1 MNNITKRPLVI
12 SISIILYYFRIILA
26 ENTLEGLETYTKNV
40 STLMRDKESKA
51 TRDNS
56 KMMSHRTEA
65 TQPAPAPEL
74 EASDI
79 SSEFNANSHYI
90 SFPIMSTPYLSTS
103 VSTNDHDLQINNTGE
118 FLIEKAPSNKNSF
131 LMSSTKIEI
140 SSSYLLDDSS
150 YLFRDSSYLLENSFY
165 LLEDSNLIERPAATE
180 VNSYSVIPSSKT
192 IQTHIY
198 SSFETQTHSHLKEHH
213 SSARNEFSSEKDPV
227 TEIHSFLSADSENS
241 LLSFSVD
248 EIRTFSKK
256 PLSLVQYKTPD
267 MTILSQASTSEKPV
281 TDSNQERS
289 EYLKD
294 NKSIEVVPSSISSS
308 LMVESH
314 PIPFTNSI
322 SEEPE
327 ASYTTPLQKNN
338 SQNKNTI
345 DKLFHSD
352 SLQEIFQT
360 SVSSSKSE
368 SIASKLSNT
377 AEFHEIVEDTDLL
390 KNKSSR
396 KEDREIDDI
405 ISGIIHLLAGNVQLV
420 RPAPNIISTRPQ
432 QIVPVPSTRIN
443 NRGPIKSIPFS
454 RTVVVFSQPHN
465 HVNVATQP
473 LPSNILPSLAGG
485 SHHIRPSTKAGG
497 ITPTA
502 VSVIHFYKPV
512 TKLTPSKQGHVPFI
526 GEIFTSE
533 NKHVHS
539 KLPAVNENEKVVL
552 PILTEVSKLQ
562 NEKIGGENTYS
573 HFIFSDA
580 ADSSVVFVVSSPSSK
595 FQPNAYMPTTDTN
608 SNSAA
613 KISPTKTFEVLTDA
627 TSQKTPVPFK
637 TLTDFLSKPSEI
649 SDTDEMLPQGS
660 IQTLS
665 AQNLSFET
673 DHVPVGP
680 ITDWVPIFER
690 PSMKF
695 KPVSIS
701 ASQSPGSTISNNDVS
716 IIVEPVMFDLT
727 VGNSLNEIQNS
738 EIPTTQSKSTSI
750 QSESS
755 SSELPRLSTS
765 TNDGKELIVSQT
777 ITQNKLALQESS
789 KDVSFTEGNNISHA
803 PSTSEFNIKSQISSQ
818 MFTHELSNSYI
829 RERTQSLKI
838 DDDISH
844 VSSTYYAII
853 NTATSKNDS
862 FLPLYEATSTL
873 SSFFPTRSSISA
885 PLQPSVQLPLGRPF
899 VVPVDMEGV
908 HPFVGAI
915 NPVGQDWPWISPTY
929 YPGAFP
935 SSGIQGQRPRIDI
948 NDNSRERPIQATAS
962 IKPSLTPII
971 RGQPRPRPNTIRIDT
986 CIVGDDSTCDNKM
999 NETCK
1004 TEQGISSCHCRPG
1017 FARSYTRGPCI
1028 PIVSIMFS
1036 MKVDRF
1042 KNTKISFSTK
1052 YLDRNSDEYRMMEYE
1067 ARKGLS
1073 SLFSQTAFSRTFL
1086 GLTVNMFYHIGGKL
1100 IINSTVFLEEKES
1113 TRTQSVRLRL
1123 RQEIAESLKRRNQN
1137 IGDSHLSVDGSLS
1150 PLIAIEDVNEC
1161 SDSNLNDC
1169 AVDAICLNVFGTF
1182 LCRCKTGY
1190 VDPFIHNERQRGR
1203 RCSACSPEYCS
1214 FHGQCFVEKEQKHCK
1229 CQGNYIGSRC
1239 EIDGEVL
1246 GVALG
1251 ASLAAIIIILLTLA
1265 CLCIWNRKWKQQQQ
1279 KAEVLSARSYNSNQT
1294 FSYMSNIMNA
1304 NANAYQLTMED
1315 RMRWAHISDVA
1326 KNVSVQ
1332 PNPELP
1338 YVSSVPPID
1347 QSGFQARCQLPGE
1360 DEASWYDYRTRPRS
1374 RMLSHAPASSSAT
1387 YYEMDSSARLPYLG
1401 SSYHSSK
1408 RFQNPGAMLRY

>member
-1 MNNITKRPLVI
+1 MPNITKRPLVI

-26 ENTLEGLETYTKNV
+26 ENTLEGIGTYTKNV
-40 STLMRDKESKA
+40 SRPMRDKESEA

-65 TQPAPAPEL
+65 THPASAPEL

-79 SSEFNANSHYI
+79 SSEFNANSDYI
-90 SFPIMSTPYLSTS
+90 SFPITSTPYLSTS
-103 VSTNDHDLQINNTGE
+103 VSTNYHDLQINNSGE
-118 FLIEKAPSNKNSF
+118 FLIEKASSNKNSF

-150 YLFRDSSYLLENSFY
+150 YLLADSSYLFRDSSYLLENSFY
-165 LLEDSNLIERPAATE
+165 LLEDADLIERPASTE
-180 VNSYSVIPSSKT
+180 VNSYSVIPSSNA

-198 SSFETQTHSHLKEHH
+198 SSFETQTHSHVKEHH
-213 SSARNEFSSEKDPV
+213 SSARNEFSSKSEKHSV
-227 TEIHSFLSADSENS
+227 TEIRSFLSADSKNP

-248 EIRTFSKK
+248 EIRTFNEK
-256 PLSLVQYKTPD
+256 PLSLVQYKTTSD
-267 MTILSQASTSEKPV
+267 ITILSQSSTSEKPV
-281 TDSNQERS
+281 TNSNQERS

-294 NKSIEVVPSSISSS
+294 NKSKEVFSSLSSIPSSLI
-308 LMVESH
+308 VESH
-314 PIPFTNSI
+314 RIPFTNSI

-327 ASYTTPLQKNN
+327 ASYPTLMQNNN

-345 DKLFHSD
+345 DKLLHSG
-352 SLQEIFQT
+352 SLQESFQI

-377 AEFHEIVEDTDLL
+377 TMFHEIVEDTELL

-396 KEDREIDDI
+396 KEDHEIDDI

-432 QIVPVPSTRIN
+432 QRVPVPSTRIN

-473 LPSNILPSLAGG
+473 LPSNILPSSAGG
-485 SHHIRPSTKAGG
+485 SYHLRPSNKFINLPSTKTGG

-512 TKLTPSKQGHVPFI
+512 TKLTPSKQGHVPFV
-526 GEIFTSE
+526 GEIFTSD

-539 KLPAVNENEKVVL
+539 KLPSVNENEKVVL
-552 PILTEVSKLQ
+552 PILTDVSKLQ
-562 NEKIGGENTYS
+562 NEKIGAENTYS

-595 FQPNAYMPTTDTN
+595 SQPNEYMPTTATN

-613 KISPTKTFEVLTDA
+613 KNSPTRTFEVLIDT
-627 TSQKTPVPFK
+627 TSQKTHVPFK
-637 TLTDFLSKPSEI
+637 TSTDFFSKPSEI
-649 SDTDEMLPQGS
+649 SNTHEMLPQGS
-660 IQTLS
+660 TQTLS

-680 ITDWVPIFER
+680 ITDWVPVFER

-716 IIVEPVMFDLT
+716 IIMEPIMFDLT

-738 EIPTTQSKSTSI
+738 EIPTTQSKSASI
-750 QSESS
+750 HSESS
-755 SSELPRLSTS
+755 SSEFPRLSTS
-765 TNDGKELIVSQT
+765 ANDGKEFIVSQT

-789 KDVSFTEGNNISHA
+789 KDVSFTEGNNISHV
-803 PSTSEFNIKSQISSQ
+803 PSTSEFNIESQISSQ
-818 MFTHELSNSYI
+818 MFTHELNNAHL

-844 VSSTYYAII
+844 VSSTYRAII
-853 NTATSKNDS
+853 NVATSKNHS
-862 FLPLYEATSTL
+862 FIPSYELTSTL
-873 SSFFPTRSSISA
+873 SSFFPTRSSISV
-885 PLQPSVQLPLGRPF
+885 PLQPSVQPPLGRPF
-899 VVPVDMEGV
+899 VVPVDIEEV
-908 HPFVGAI
+908 RPYVGAI
-915 NPVGQDWPWISPTY
+915 NPVGQDRARISPSY

-935 SSGIQGQRPRIDI
+935 SSGIQGQRPGIDI

-962 IKPSLTPII
+962 VKPSQTPII

-986 CIVGDDSTCDNKM
+986 CIVGDDSTCDKKM

-1028 PIVSIMFS
+1028 PIVSIMLS

-1042 KNTKISFSTK
+1042 KNTKISFSPK

-1067 ARKGLS
+1067 ARKALS
-1073 SLFSQTAFSRTFL
+1073 SLFSQTAFARTFL
-1086 GLTVNMFYHIGGKL
+1086 GLTINMFYHIGGKL

-1123 RQEIAESLKRRNQN
+1123 RQEIAESVKKRNQN
-1137 IGDSHLSVDGSLS
+1137 IGDSHLSVDGPLS
-1150 PLIAIEDVNEC
+1150 PLTA
-1161 SDSNLNDC
+1161 
-1169 AVDAICLNVFGTF
+1169 
-1182 LCRCKTGY
+1182 
-1190 VDPFIHNERQRGR
+1190 
-1203 RCSACSPEYCS
+1203 
-1214 FHGQCFVEKEQKHCK
+1214 
-1229 CQGNYIGSRC
+1229 
-1239 EIDGEVL
+1239 
-1246 GVALG
+1246 
-1251 ASLAAIIIILLTLA
+1251 
-1265 CLCIWNRKWKQQQQ
+1265 
-1279 KAEVLSARSYNSNQT
+1279 
-1294 FSYMSNIMNA
+1294 
-1304 NANAYQLTMED
+1304 
-1315 RMRWAHISDVA
+1315 
-1326 KNVSVQ
+1326 
-1332 PNPELP
+1332 
-1338 YVSSVPPID
+1338 
-1347 QSGFQARCQLPGE
+1347 
-1360 DEASWYDYRTRPRS
+1360 
-1374 RMLSHAPASSSAT
+1374 
-1387 YYEMDSSARLPYLG
+1387 
-1401 SSYHSSK
+1401 
-1408 RFQNPGAMLRY
+1408 